1 MNGFDFL
8 LKPAAAATV
17 SSPLSSA
24 TPFSPSCP
32 RRSDVLARLPL
43 LLVVLSSQGFDVRVC
58 LSVRLSSSEFSPSRG
73 WPLDFF
79 SALLDFFFLLGS
91 LRPLL
96 VLLGPSS
103 LAAASHRFVDDPKEG
118 EETETEGAPTD
129 DGEAT
134 ENGDGKREGR
144 GRPRRPIPVN
154 GMERER
160 EEGKRREREERE
172 GRATSKR
179 RRERERGR
187 RGEGERRAGG
197 GATASRARME
207 WSLWD
212 GRTPD
217 GRDRDCLAAGEPA
230 SG

>member
-1 MNGFDFL
+1 MIL
-8 LKPAAAATV
+8 C
-17 SSPLSSA
+17 SPNLDD
-24 TPFSPSCP
+24 
-32 RRSDVLARLPL
+32 RIRLPPQAGSGGDGL
-43 LLVVLSSQGFDVRVC
+43 LSAVERNTVFTFVSTSFGRTSWPVRLCSSLFCPLKVSTSASVC

-134 ENGDGKREGR
+134 ENGDGKREGEGGLDDR
-144 GRPRRPIPVN
+144 SRS
-154 GMERER
+154 MEWKERER
-160 EEGKRREREERE
+160 RGKGESERSGKAARRQKGTER
-172 GRATSKR
+172 KR
-179 RRERERGR
+179 G
-187 RGEGERRAGG
+187 
-197 GATASRARME
+197 
-207 WSLWD
+207 
-212 GRTPD
+212 
-217 GRDRDCLAAGEPA
+217 
-230 SG
+230 

>member
-58 LSVRLSSSEFSPSRG
+58 LSVCLSVRLSSSEFPPSRG

-160 EEGKRREREERE
+160 E
-172 GRATSKR
+172 
-179 RRERERGR
+179 R
-187 RGEGERRAGG
+187 RGKGESERSGKAARRQK
-197 GATASRARME
+197 GAERKR
-207 WSLWD
+207 
-212 GRTPD
+212 G
-217 GRDRDCLAAGEPA
+217 
-230 SG
+230 

>member
-32 RRSDVLARLPL
+32 RRSDVLARSPL

-58 LSVRLSSSEFSPSRG
+58 LSVRLSSSEFPPSRG

-144 GRPRRPIPVN
+144 EREASTTDPGQWNGKRERGGEKERARGAGRPRDVKKAP
-154 GMERER
+154 
-160 EEGKRREREERE
+160 
-172 GRATSKR
+172 
-179 RRERERGR
+179 RERGR

-217 GRDRDCLAAGEPA
+217 GRDRD
-230 SG
+230 